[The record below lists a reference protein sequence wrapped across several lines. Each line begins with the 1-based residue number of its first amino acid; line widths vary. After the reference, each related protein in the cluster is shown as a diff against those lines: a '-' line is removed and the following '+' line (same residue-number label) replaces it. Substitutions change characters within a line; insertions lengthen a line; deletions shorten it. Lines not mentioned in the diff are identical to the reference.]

1 MSFPDLPT
9 NRECRDALA
18 LPHCS
23 YSWTLATARHCLKRA
38 LILTLLVTL
47 APLPSQAAKGS
58 VCTMTQP
65 TIARDEAGIR
75 ETMAAYNAALNGGK
89 TAGVLQL
96 YTEDGVFMPPYS
108 QSAVGKC
115 AVAAAYDK
123 VFAELQFDVKFT
135 IAELVV
141 MAPNWAYVRTN
152 SAGTTF
158 HRSLGKKL
166 AEANQELFVFKKGD
180 DGKWRIARYSFSPTN
195 PPA

>member
-1 MSFPDLPT
+1 
-9 NRECRDALA
+9 
-18 LPHCS
+18 
-23 YSWTLATARHCLKRA
+23 
-38 LILTLLVTL
+38 
-47 APLPSQAAKGS
+47 
-58 VCTMTQP
+58 MTET
-65 TIARDEAGIR
+65 TIGRNEAGIR

-89 TAGVLQL
+89 TAPVLPL

-108 QSAVGKC
+108 QSAVGKS
-115 AVAAAYDK
+115 AIATAYDK
-123 VFAELQFDVKFT
+123 VFNELQFDVKFI

-166 AEANQELFVFKKGD
+166 TEANQELFIFNKGD

-195 PPA
+195 PPTQ

>member
-1 MSFPDLPT
+1 M
-9 NRECRDALA
+9 
-18 LPHCS
+18 
-23 YSWTLATARHCLKRA
+23 TARHRVKRA
-38 LILTLLVTL
+38 LILTWLVML

-58 VCTMTQP
+58 ACAMTHA

-89 TAGVLQL
+89 TAAVLPL

-108 QSAVGKC
+108 QSAIGKS

-123 VFAELQFDVKFT
+123 VFEELQFDVKFT

-180 DGKWRIARYSFSPTN
+180 DGKWLIARYSFSPTN
-195 PPA
+195 PPAR

>member
-1 MSFPDLPT
+1 M
-9 NRECRDALA
+9 A
-18 LPHCS
+18 
-23 YSWTLATARHCLKRA
+23 ARHCLKRTFM
-38 LILTLLVTL
+38 LTLMVIL

-58 VCTMTQP
+58 ACVMTQA

-89 TAGVLQL
+89 TAAVLPL

-108 QSAVGKC
+108 QSAVSKS

-123 VFAELQFDVKFT
+123 VFEELQFDVKFT

-152 SAGTTF
+152 SAGMTF

-166 AEANQELFVFKKGD
+166 AEANQELFIFKKGD
-180 DGKWRIARYSFSPTN
+180 DSKWRIARYSFSPPN

>member
-1 MSFPDLPT
+1 MTF
-9 NRECRDALA
+9 
-18 LPHCS
+18 
-23 YSWTLATARHCLKRA
+23 
-38 LILTLLVTL
+38 TLLVTL
-47 APLPSQAAKGS
+47 AALPSQAVTEIA
-58 VCTMTQP
+58 CAMTQA

-89 TAGVLQL
+89 TAAVLPL
-96 YTEDGVFMPPYS
+96 YTEDGVFMTPYS
-108 QSAVGKC
+108 QSAVGKS
-115 AVAAAYDK
+115 AVATAYDK
-123 VFAELQFDVKFT
+123 VFDELQFDVKFT

-166 AEANQELFVFKKGD
+166 AEANQELFIFKKGD

-195 PPA
+195 PPAQ